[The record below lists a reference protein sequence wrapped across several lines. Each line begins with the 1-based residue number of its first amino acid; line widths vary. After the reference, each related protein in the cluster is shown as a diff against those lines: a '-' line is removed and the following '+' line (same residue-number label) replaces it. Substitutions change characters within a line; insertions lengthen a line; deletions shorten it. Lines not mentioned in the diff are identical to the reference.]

1 MTSRRSTKEVRW
13 MCCVMLML
21 RKNLQT
27 IQERGIMKRA
37 LPIMLL
43 LVFIVTAAGTITFV
57 QADAKTDQEIKDFL
71 TQYEAAYEKKDLGAL
86 MKLIAPGAEVVFFE
100 ADEKGRY
107 VGPDQIKAAYE
118 NSLKQIKSIK
128 GEYKWT
134 SVGSKGDVAWFAT
147 EVLFN
152 VDTGEDKFK
161 QLGRWTGVLEKKDGK
176 WLLVQSHFS
185 FPEQDGPPEK

>member
-1 MTSRRSTKEVRW
+1 
-13 MCCVMLML
+13 
-21 RKNLQT
+21 
-27 IQERGIMKRA
+27 MKKA

-43 LVFIVTAAGTITFV
+43 LVLIVTAAGAITFV
-57 QADAKTDQEIKDFL
+57 QADAKTDQEVKDFL

-118 NSLKQIKSIK
+118 NSLKQVKSIK

-176 WLLVQSHFS
+176 WLLLQSHFS

>member
-1 MTSRRSTKEVRW
+1 
-13 MCCVMLML
+13 
-21 RKNLQT
+21 
-27 IQERGIMKRA
+27 MKRA

-43 LVFIVTAAGTITFV
+43 LVLIVTAVGAITFV
-57 QADAKTDQEIKDFL
+57 QADAKTDQEVKDFL
-71 TQYEAAYEKKDLGAL
+71 TQYEAAYEKKDVGAL

-118 NSLKQIKSIK
+118 NSLKQVKSIK

-147 EVLFN
+147 EVSFN
-152 VDTGEDKFK
+152 VDTGEDKFTTTGS
-161 QLGRWTGVLEKKDGK
+161 LDGRAREKERQMASASIP
-176 WLLVQSHFS
+176 LLV
-185 FPEQDGPPEK
+185 P

>member
-1 MTSRRSTKEVRW
+1 
-13 MCCVMLML
+13 
-21 RKNLQT
+21 
-27 IQERGIMKRA
+27 MKRT

-43 LVFIVTAAGTITFV
+43 LVLTVTAAGGTTYV
-57 QADAKTDQEIKDFL
+57 QADAKTDQEVKDFL
-71 TQYEAAYEKKDLGAL
+71 TQYEAAYEKKDFGAL

-107 VGPDQIKAAYE
+107 VGPDQIKTAYE
-118 NSLKQIKSIK
+118 NSLKQVKSIK

-147 EVLFN
+147 EVLYD

-161 QLGRWTGVLEKKDGK
+161 QMGRWTGVLEKKNGK
-176 WLLVQSHFS
+176 WLLLQSHFS

>member
-1 MTSRRSTKEVRW
+1 
-13 MCCVMLML
+13 ML

-27 IQERGIMKRA
+27 IQERGIMKKT

-43 LVFIVTAAGTITFV
+43 LVWIVTAAGAITVV
-57 QADAKTDQEIKDFL
+57 QADAKTDQEVKDFL

-118 NSLKQIKSIK
+118 NSLKQVKSIK

-147 EVLFN
+147 EVLFD

-161 QLGRWTGVLEKKDGK
+161 QLGRWTGVLEKKNGK
-176 WLLVQSHFS
+176 WLLLQSHFS
-185 FPEQDGPPEK
+185 FPEQEGPPEK

>member
-1 MTSRRSTKEVRW
+1 
-13 MCCVMLML
+13 ML
-21 RKNLQT
+21 RMNLQT

-43 LVFIVTAAGTITFV
+43 LVLIVTAVGAITFV
-57 QADAKTDQEIKDFL
+57 QADAKTDQEVKDFL
-71 TQYEAAYEKKDLGAL
+71 TQYEAAYEKKDVGAL

-118 NSLKQIKSIK
+118 NSLKQVKSIK

-147 EVLFN
+147 EVSFK
-152 VDTGEDKFK
+152 VDTGEDKFQ
-161 QLGRWTGVLEKKDGK
+161 QLGRWTGVLEKKTGK
-176 WLLVQSHFS
+176 WLLLQSHFS

>member
-1 MTSRRSTKEVRW
+1 
-13 MCCVMLML
+13 
-21 RKNLQT
+21 
-27 IQERGIMKRA
+27 MKRV
-37 LPIMLL
+37 LRIMLL
-43 LVFIVTAAGTITFV
+43 LVLIVTAAGTITFV

-118 NSLKQIKSIK
+118 NSLKQVKSIK

-147 EVLFN
+147 EVSFD

-176 WLLVQSHFS
+176 WMLLQSHFS

>member
-1 MTSRRSTKEVRW
+1 
-13 MCCVMLML
+13 
-21 RKNLQT
+21 
-27 IQERGIMKRA
+27 MKRA
-37 LPIMLL
+37 LPMMLL
-43 LVFIVTAAGTITFV
+43 LALIMTAAGAVTFAN
-57 QADAKTDQEIKDFL
+57 ADAKTEQEVKDFL

-86 MKLIAPGAEVVFFE
+86 MNLIAPEATVVFFE

-118 NSLKQIKSIK
+118 NSLKQVKSIK

>member
-1 MTSRRSTKEVRW
+1 MIKKILS
-13 MCCVMLML
+13 MMLF
-21 RKNLQT
+21 
-27 IQERGIMKRA
+27 
-37 LPIMLL
+37 
-43 LVFIVTAAGTITFV
+43 LVLMVSLAAVTLV
-57 QADAKTDQEIKDFL
+57 QADAKTEQEVKDFL
-71 TQYEAAYEKKDLGAL
+71 AQYEAAYSKKDLGAL

-118 NSLKQIKSIK
+118 NSLKHVKSIK
-128 GEYKWT
+128 GDYKWT

-176 WLLVQSHFS
+176 WLLLQSHFS
-185 FPEQDGPPEK
+185 FPEQEGPPEK

>member
-1 MTSRRSTKEVRW
+1 
-13 MCCVMLML
+13 
-21 RKNLQT
+21 
-27 IQERGIMKRA
+27 MKRV
-37 LPIMLL
+37 LRIMLL
-43 LVFIVTAAGTITFV
+43 LVLIVTTAGTITFV

-86 MKLIAPGAEVVFFE
+86 MKLISPGAEVVFFE
-100 ADEKGRY
+100 ADETGRY
-107 VGPDQIKAAYE
+107 VGPDQVKAAYE
-118 NSLKQIKSIK
+118 NSLKQVKSIK

-147 EVLFN
+147 EVSFD

-161 QLGRWTGVLEKKDGK
+161 QLGRWTGVLEKKNGK
-176 WLLVQSHFS
+176 WLLLQSHFS

>member
-1 MTSRRSTKEVRW
+1 
-13 MCCVMLML
+13 
-21 RKNLQT
+21 
-27 IQERGIMKRA
+27 MKRA

-43 LVFIVTAAGTITFV
+43 LVLIVTAVGAITFV
-57 QADAKTDQEIKDFL
+57 QADAKTDQEVKDFL
-71 TQYEAAYEKKDLGAL
+71 TQYEAAYEKKDVGAL

-118 NSLKQIKSIK
+118 NSLKQVKSIK

-147 EVLFN
+147 EVSFN
-152 VDTGEDKFK
+152 VDTGEDKFQ
-161 QLGRWTGVLEKKDGK
+161 QLGRWTGVLEKRNGK
-176 WLLVQSHFS
+176 WLLLQSHFS
-185 FPEQDGPPEK
+185 FPEQEGPPEK

>member
-1 MTSRRSTKEVRW
+1 
-13 MCCVMLML
+13 ML
-21 RKNLQT
+21 RKNLQR

-43 LVFIVTAAGTITFV
+43 LVLIVTAAGAIILAN
-57 QADAKTDQEIKDFL
+57 ADAKTDQEVKDFL

-86 MKLIAPGAEVVFFE
+86 MNLIAPEATVVFFE

-118 NSLKQIKSIK
+118 NSLKQVKSIK